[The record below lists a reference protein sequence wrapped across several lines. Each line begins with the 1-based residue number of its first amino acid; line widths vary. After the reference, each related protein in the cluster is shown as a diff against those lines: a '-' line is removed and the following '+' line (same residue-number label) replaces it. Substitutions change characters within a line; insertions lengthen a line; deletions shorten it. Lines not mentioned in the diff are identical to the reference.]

1 MTRPNKQ
8 RDVQIHMAR
17 EWGETLQS
25 LADRHK
31 LSVSRIESIVASE
44 RQLASNR
51 APYCAR
57 CQHSGDMHHNDDWEY
72 WCGPCGYSDCDCPAM
87 VPEHD

>member
-1 MTRPNKQ
+1 MTKRNKQ
-8 RDVQIHMAR
+8 RDLEIHMAR

-31 LSVSRIESIVASE
+31 ISVSRVENVVADQ
-44 RQLASNR
+44 RQRMKFR
-51 APYCAR
+51 APRCAR
-57 CQHSGDMHHNDDWEY
+57 CQHSGDMHHTDDWEY
-72 WCGPCGYSDCDCPAM
+72 WRGPCAEYGCSCPAM